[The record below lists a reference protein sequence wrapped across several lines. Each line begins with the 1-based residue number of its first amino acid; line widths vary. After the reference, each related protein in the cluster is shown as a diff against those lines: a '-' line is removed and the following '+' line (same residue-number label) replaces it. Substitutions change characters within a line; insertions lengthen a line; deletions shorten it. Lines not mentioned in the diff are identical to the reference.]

1 MREKSNFFLRNK
13 FNVTGLRPTARKAQI
28 MAKEMTTREAYVI
41 AVEELTNEE
50 AKAKFE
56 TLIANLDAANEK
68 KREKA
73 AEKRAEKAQADAGLI
88 ARIAEVLKG
97 AEDGMTQTDI
107 AEALDGEISA
117 QKAGRLAKMVEGVEQ
132 FDKKIDKRKVK
143 AYKLA

>member
-1 MREKSNFFLRNK
+1 
-13 FNVTGLRPTARKAQI
+13 
-28 MAKEMTTREAYVI
+28 MAKEMTMREAYVI
-41 AVEELTNEE
+41 AVEELQNEE

-56 TLIANLDAANEK
+56 TLIANLDAANER

-88 ARIAEVLKG
+88 ERIAEILKG

-132 FDKKIDKRKVK
+132 FDKRIDKRKVK